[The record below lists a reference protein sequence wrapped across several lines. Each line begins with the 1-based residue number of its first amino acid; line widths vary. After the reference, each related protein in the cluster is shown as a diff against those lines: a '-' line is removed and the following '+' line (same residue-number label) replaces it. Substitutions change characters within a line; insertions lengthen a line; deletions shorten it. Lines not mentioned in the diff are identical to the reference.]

1 MDDKFKVSVLCVGVE
16 DEKFYVDFRA
26 QNLPIP
32 ILSLNEA
39 TSCARMMQEAPE
51 MLKALKKIKCL
62 LISGK
67 YTPNE
72 ILGIVMGVI
81 NKADGRIIKEP
92 VVEYQYH
99 STDIHKTMM
108 MDAAHEAVKK
118 QNELVEEFLTTKGLT
133 IEEAHPR
140 MKGKYSING
149 VNVIS
154 LDGVPFLEMT
164 TIEFV
169 DNKFTFKYKKLW
181 EKTKNI

>member
-16 DEKFYVDFRA
+16 KDQVYCDFRA
-26 QNLPIP
+26 NKFPVP
-32 ILSLNEA
+32 VLSLNEA
-39 TSCARMMQEAPE
+39 NSCARMMQEAPE
-51 MLKALKKIKCL
+51 MLKALKKIKYL
-62 LISGK
+62 LLSVNG

-72 ILGIVMGVI
+72 ILGIVLGAI
-81 NKADGRIIKEP
+81 NKVDLPQELSI
-92 VVEYQYH
+92 EYQYH
-99 STDIHKTMM
+99 STDIQRTLM

-118 QNELVEEFLTTKGLT
+118 QNEIVEEFLTTKGLT
-133 IEEAHPR
+133 IEEARPR
-140 MKGKYSING
+140 MKGDYSING

-164 TIEFV
+164 AIEFV